1 MRGRILAQLLLAI
14 VAAGCGGT
22 TSQEYLS
29 PEGRYRVQFPGKPKI
44 TDQTVPTHVGPI
56 INKVA
61 ATKDWS
67 QTERTVAYADFPG
80 GLIHLGNKD
89 RMLDG
94 ACQGLATESNLI
106 IQGKMPIMKNGHPGR
121 EVSFETQEG
130 HPAGKLTGRA
140 RIYLIGARLYQ
151 IFIAGPRG
159 RITTE
164 TMDSYLDSFELLD
177 QGPGPGFPPG
187 PSPPTAGR
195 PPGSPPHPATG
206 PNPPVAPTDRA
217 APLSFYNIPEPATA
231 TIEADLGGMG
241 GTPRDAD
248 VQGLGGSPAAPASS
262 GGASIRS
269 FEWVDGDTDV
279 VGGQGAAPGPDGAND
294 QHFRLRLDLP
304 PRTIIESLA
313 ISNGL
318 TNRWVTQASDQWGPI
333 AIYQDG
339 RAVFRSYVAQVGF
352 FSGPQAFDLYI
363 SPSAEPA
370 SSGPIELQVVLSID
384 GRRVPLSSRCVRPEQ
399 PFSALA
405 DARPRQAPPAT
416 PSSPAPGPAA
426 TPARQ
431 PQLATRPDPSP
442 SGRQPTEIPVLL
454 KPSSGG
460 ATIASF
466 NWLDRDD
473 DHAGT
478 SIRQIGPGG
487 GKDEHFQLALDL
499 PTAAIIEEITITGG
513 GVLWTT
519 KPVPRS
525 WPVAIVANHVLKN
538 RAQMRTVGA
547 FSGKWTLDLYAE
559 SQDVVRPDHVVG
571 VEVVVLMRGNKHHLT
586 AHCQSK

>member
-1 MRGRILAQLLLAI
+1 MRGRNLAQLLLAI
-14 VAAGCGGT
+14 VATGCGGT
-22 TSQEYLS
+22 TSQEYMS
-29 PEGRYRVQFPGKPKI
+29 PEGRYRVQFPGKPKVADR
-44 TDQTVPTHVGPI
+44 TEQTPLGPI

-61 ATKDWS
+61 TTKDWS

-94 ACQGLATESNLI
+94 ACQGFATGSNLV
-106 IQGKMPIMKNGHPGR
+106 IQSKMPIAKNGHPGR
-121 EVSFETQEG
+121 EVAFETQEG
-130 HPAGKLTGRA
+130 HPAGKLTGRT
-140 RIYLIGARLYQ
+140 RIYLVGARLYQ
-151 IFIAGPRG
+151 LTVAGPRG
-159 RITTE
+159 RITPE
-164 TMDSYLDSFELLD
+164 TMESFLDSFELLD
-177 QGPGPGFPPG
+177 GGPGPGFPAG
-187 PSPPTAGR
+187 PPPPTAGR
-195 PPGSPPHPATG
+195 PPGSPPQPTTE
-206 PNPPVAPTDRA
+206 PNPPVAPADQA

-231 TIEADLGGMG
+231 TVEADLGGMG

-248 VQGLGGSPAAPASS
+248 VRGLGGSPAAPASS
-262 GGASIRS
+262 GGASIKL
-269 FEWVDGDTDV
+269 FEWVDADTDN
-279 VGGQGAAPGPDGAND
+279 VGGPGAAPGPDGTND

-313 ISNGL
+313 ISNGP
-318 TNRWVTQASDQWGPI
+318 TNRWVTQSSDQWGPI

-352 FSGPQAFDLYI
+352 FSGPQTFDLYI
-363 SPSAEPA
+363 SPGAEPA
-370 SSGPIELQVVLSID
+370 ASVAIELQVALSID
-384 GRRVPLSSRCVRPEQ
+384 GRRVPLSSRCTRPEQ
-399 PFSALA
+399 PFGALA
-405 DARPRQAPPAT
+405 DARPRPTAPAI
-416 PSSPAPGPAA
+416 PSSPAPSPAA
-426 TPARQ
+426 APARQ
-431 PQLATRPDPSP
+431 PQPATSPDPSP
-442 SGRQPTEIPVLL
+442 SGRQPTDIPVLI

-460 ATIASF
+460 ATIVSF

-473 DHAGT
+473 DHSGT

-499 PTAAIIEEITITGG
+499 PSAAIIEEITITGG

-525 WPVAIVANHVLKN
+525 WPVAVVANHVLKN

-559 SQDVVRPDHVVG
+559 SQEVVRPITSSASRSSCSCEG
-571 VEVVVLMRGNKHHLT
+571 TNIT
-586 AHCQSK
+586 